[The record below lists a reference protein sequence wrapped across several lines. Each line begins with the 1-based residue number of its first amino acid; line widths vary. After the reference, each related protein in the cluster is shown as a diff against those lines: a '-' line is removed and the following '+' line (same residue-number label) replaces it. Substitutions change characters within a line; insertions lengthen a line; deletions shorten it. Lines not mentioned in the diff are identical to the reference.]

1 MIKKICTGLVSA
13 ALAISLTTPTL
24 AATEVLRVN
33 GENLWTQS
41 KAQLIDGTTYVSL
54 RSLANILSPDAQV
67 YWREGAAW
75 VEGDGLSLCA
85 KPGNIFLTVNDRVLY
100 IPDGVRLEKGTVM
113 VPVRVIAEALGGQ
126 VDWNRDEG
134 VSLTVGNG
142 LPEDAPY
149 SADDLYWMAK
159 IISAESRGEPLAGK
173 IAVGTVVLNRVA
185 SPEFPD
191 SIYGVIFD
199 QKWGVQF
206 QPVANGTIYHEPTDE
221 SILAAKMVLDGAR
234 IAGDSLY
241 FLAPSLTNNHW
252 IMENREYVTTIG
264 VHWFYR

>member
-1 MIKKICTGLVSA
+1 M
-13 ALAISLTTPTL
+13 
-24 AATEVLRVN
+24 
-33 GENLWTQS
+33 
-41 KAQLIDGTTYVSL
+41 
-54 RSLANILSPDAQV
+54 
-67 YWREGAAW
+67 
-75 VEGDGLSLCA
+75 
-85 KPGNIFLTVNDRVLY
+85 
-100 IPDGVRLEKGTVM
+100 
-113 VPVRVIAEALGGQ
+113 
-126 VDWNRDEG
+126 DWNRDEG